1 LVVLSCVIAGLC
13 LDYFEYSVSA
23 TQNYKIGVWSLSYDT
38 QVKDVSGRL
47 YTSFANFNAF
57 ACGKS
62 YDEDIEAICD
72 SLLHIEVA
80 GVVFIALSVVL
91 IAGLLMSSLNLFM
104 LVLISG
110 NWAARTR
117 FTHYLNPVLYFT
129 ACSVYLL
136 VSEAGPIGTDNQLR
150 ADTGVTLMFVAAS
163 LLILTFT
170 HYFYLWRFNSLKDL
184 HLLTMSILAR
194 IASPSHSDPRPGI
207 LFSPKLSPKEGG
219 TEQDK
224 DAEIARLQ
232 DGISQLSAKLRKL
245 EMDKQEAGLVRR
257 EMEVYRAKYEN
268 LRDSLKTTEG
278 AVVLVEQIQRQDE
291 EIIRL
296 NRELTTAKETSP
308 KNSEV
313 MRENQTLKGMLS
325 ELRKSVDERREVFVD
340 IKERS
345 AADFSFRSA
354 ESPKSQVV
362 SLVRGDKATQ
372 GANQADLSM
381 SVGNASEIV
390 LQAVEGVSE
399 YSMEDEERE
408 SMGLKQ
414 KQRLGKKSQLLT
426 DKQIE
431 LEILRSK
438 LEVSR
443 GSVTE
448 AEVRK
453 LEEEVLDI
461 QGSSAALS
469 PLERLKLEKRRELL
483 QLKTSPVLNKAN
495 RTQLAIV
502 KAQLEAIEASE
513 AAGSVQEI
521 QEMLESLQVYDESAE
536 SESPASKL
544 VREHAASM
552 LAEVIEIRKETSPEE
567 IRHQKEQEL
576 RVLRAA
582 YSHSPNSVLFK
593 KVEDKQKELA
603 MVLGG
608 SEAERRDVGLSM
620 ELSCSISIP
629 SALHSGRAS
638 EIFRSQSVV
647 IETGQQFDHLA
658 DEVAVAVKHSDG
670 TPDAVASL
678 RLHFSQLI
686 SKARGTQAA
695 PIILNKLK
703 AKLEELQTEYR
714 EHPSPQ
720 LKSEID
726 LYKSLLDEASSDH
739 KTNSETLVAEVEELR
754 RVMYEHDEQYSRE
767 IDKAAQEA
775 KAKDRLL
782 QDSQGQLSEANEE
795 LFKIAEELGQ
805 LRVKMHDQDSELQKL
820 KVRPQSREN
829 FTQHLLVLQDTET
842 QAVDEAAALVA
853 RTLQDK
859 ERELLRARE
868 EAESE
873 ARNSQ
878 QSLERLQLQLDNS
891 VRRVQYLESDKR
903 TQALELQHL
912 EAELTQAKDK
922 HESLSAKLV
931 ELQQTEAQAPR
942 RSFDDSLAREQEKFY
957 EGKVVRLTEER
968 REQAEEL
975 EAANIKYDLKERE
988 LKRIQ
993 DSFDELRT
1001 AKTVLDEELQ
1011 ALKEALK
1018 GADEG
1023 QRVSAGEV
1031 ARLRVSQEAAESE
1044 LKLSE
1049 ERLRNMEALY
1059 TQTMTELTS
1068 KKGTEIE
1075 RLRQVYEETH
1085 TLEVQELKQIYEQRL
1100 EKVQD
1105 SAAAQEAQAQLLEEE
1120 VGQLRTA
1127 GKQFEAALLK
1137 KTREAEKLDADVQAL
1152 ALKLAHMEAQ
1162 EQENTRDIKELRDT
1176 KETLE
1181 ADCLRLEERL
1191 RTQRDAYERAER
1203 EQEVSHTRERE
1214 RLKDLLAKTHAQEL
1228 EDVKTSVE
1236 ARVTKVAAELEQER
1250 QTGAE
1255 AEARL
1260 AKLKREL
1267 KAVEHQRADLEAE
1280 TSSLKISYEA
1290 LKAKLAEA
1298 EQEWVGTRTSL
1309 TLQLQGTEQELEA
1322 IREAFAADKQSS
1334 RLVLQQKSSELVAA
1348 GRLVQAKEE
1357 EVRQLEAK
1365 VHEIEGQS
1373 DISDTL
1379 RSDLSTLRAAL
1390 TEKDQALSEAQEA
1403 LQTAQ
1408 YNLQEQNLSLET
1420 AEIRQKTAESR
1431 AETAA
1436 QRLIGLEE
1444 SVRTLDSQRQD
1455 LDTQRRIAQERINQ
1469 LEELL
1474 KRSEA
1479 GNLSTN
1485 AEEQTRMKQELEEG
1499 FVKELE
1505 GLKGDYDKRIL
1516 ILNRE
1521 LSEYRDSNLKASST
1535 IGEMQVQRSEL
1546 AHKAT
1551 LLEEELNHA
1560 QFSIKSLEATLEE
1573 LRLKDTERDQEELR
1587 RSQLSD
1593 SPPRRLPDAS
1603 FTVRI
1608 LNEKVSSLS
1617 HSLSEREKQLQRILK
1632 ERDDLRAELES
1643 KVQELDSV
1651 TSDCIGLQRQL
1662 HESPSSL
1669 SRVDR
1674 QSPGV
1679 ARHSA
1684 YSDNESEDSGH
1695 SAQEMVV
1702 LDNMSDSTPSHPLLE
1717 KVQSLK
1723 KESPMT
1729 YSNVWKLF
1737 EALMQEKNKLDRLEI
1752 SLRRQ
1757 PRTMSEFMLDFLYMH
1772 YGLKTLALKQLKA
1785 LIASL
1790 EDLYRQGHPYGV
1802 LFCRFLGLFHPRPLA
1817 PHLSIYMV
1825 FIQEQFQLLCQKNK
1839 LRKPE
1844 NFAQQYELL
1853 QYGGQASVIDVME
1866 LVVKLCR
1873 HNRTAGERIIA
1884 QLLPDNN
1891 ANRLELIL
1899 LKVCGTIA
1907 RLGKDPRAIFELMDR
1922 DQGGT
1927 LDYTEF
1933 TEGLRHALNVWVSQ
1947 DEAED
1952 LCAYL
1957 DDGSGEISYFSWC
1970 SKISFAE
1977 YLDKAYTREAMI
1989 TKADFLNSLIDE
2001 YEFEVV
2007 QDFYNLR
2014 QLVPSSELDVLMF
2027 FAVLQDIDPTV
2038 DEDYAQQLWQ
2048 EAQAVEHHDVVSS
2061 DSACIVM
2068 LKHQVGGY
2076 GVGMFDL
2083 SALDR
2088 TLPKTATEGVNT
2100 DIVVERDT
2108 SGELRVDIR
2117 KKENR

>member
-1 LVVLSCVIAGLC
+1 
-13 LDYFEYSVSA
+13 LDYFEFSVRA

-38 QVKDVSGRL
+38 QVEDVSGRL
-47 YTSFANFNAF
+47 YTSFANFSAF

-62 YDEDIEAICD
+62 QNVDIDAICD
-72 SLLHIEVA
+72 SLLYIEV
-80 GVVFIALSVVL
+80 GGGVFIGLCVVL

-117 FTHYLNPVLYFT
+117 FTHYMNPVLYFI

-136 VSEAGPIGTDNQLR
+136 VSEAGSIGADDQLR
-150 ADTGVTLMFVAAS
+150 ADTGVTLMFVTAS
-163 LLILTFT
+163 LIILTFT

-184 HLLTMSILAR
+184 HLLTMSILGR
-194 IASPSHSDPRPGI
+194 IASPSYSDPRPGI
-207 LFSPKLSPKEGG
+207 IFSPKLSPKEG

-232 DGISQLSAKLRKL
+232 DGISQLMGKLRKL
-245 EMDKQEAGLVRR
+245 EMDKQEAGLVKR

-268 LRDSLKTTEG
+268 LRDSLKTTAS

-308 KNSEV
+308 RNAEV
-313 MRENQTLKGMLS
+313 MRENETLKDKLT
-325 ELRKSVDERREVFVD
+325 ELRNVVEARREVYGD

-345 AADFSFRSA
+345 AADFSFRPA

-362 SLVRGDKATQ
+362 SLVRGEKATQ

-381 SVGNASEIV
+381 SAGNASEIV
-390 LQAVEGVSE
+390 LQSVEGVSE

-408 SMGLKQ
+408 SLGFKKSQ
-414 KQRLGKKSQLLT
+414 REQRLSKKSQLLT
-426 DKQIE
+426 DKQVE
-431 LEILRSK
+431 LEIMRSK

-453 LEEEVLDI
+453 LEAEVLNI

-483 QLKTSPVLNKAN
+483 QLKTSPVLDKAN

-502 KAQLEAIEASE
+502 KAQLDAIEASE
-513 AAGSVQEI
+513 AAGSVQEV
-521 QEMLESLQVYDESAE
+521 QEMLESLQFYDESAE

-552 LAEVIEIRKETSPEE
+552 LAEVIELRKETSPEE

-582 YSHSPNSVLFK
+582 YSQSPSPVLFK
-593 KVEDKQKELA
+593 KVEDKQKELM
-603 MVLGG
+603 MVLEG
-608 SEAERRDVGLSM
+608 SEVERRYKDVGLSM

-629 SALHSGRAS
+629 SAMHSGRAS
-638 EIFRSQSVV
+638 EIFKAQSGAV
-647 IETGQQFDHLA
+647 EAGHQFDLLA
-658 DEVAVAVKHSDG
+658 DEVAVAVQHSVG
-670 TPDAVASL
+670 SPDALASL

-686 SKARGTQAA
+686 SKAKGSQAA
-695 PIILNKLK
+695 PVILTKLK
-703 AKLEELQTEYR
+703 AKLEDLQAEYA
-714 EHPSPQ
+714 ENPSPQ

-726 LYKSLLDEASSDH
+726 LYQSLLDEASSDQ
-739 KTNSETLVAEVEELR
+739 KISSEALGAEIEELR
-754 RVMYEHDEQYSRE
+754 RVMYEHDEKHSRE
-767 IDKAAQEA
+767 IDKAAQEVN
-775 KAKDRLL
+775 AKDRLL
-782 QDSQGQLSEANEE
+782 QASQEQLSEANEE
-795 LFKIAEELGQ
+795 LFKISEELSQ
-805 LRVKMHDQDSELQKL
+805 LRETMKGQDTELQSL

-829 FTQHLLVLQDTET
+829 FTQHLLILQDTET
-842 QAVDEAAALVA
+842 QAVDEAAALIA

-868 EAESE
+868 QAESE

-878 QSLERLQLQLDNS
+878 LDLERLQLQLDNE

-922 HESLSAKLV
+922 HESLTAKLV

-957 EGKVVRLTEER
+957 EGKVIRLTEER
-968 REQAEEL
+968 REQADEL

-993 DSFDELRT
+993 DSFEELRAAKTGLDDEL
-1001 AKTVLDEELQ
+1001 Q
-1011 ALKEALK
+1011 SLKAALK
-1018 GADEG
+1018 GADDS

-1031 ARLRVSQEAAESE
+1031 ARLRVSQEAAENE

-1059 TQTMTELTS
+1059 SQTMTELTS

-1075 RLRQVYEETH
+1075 RLRTVYEETH
-1085 TLEVQELKQIYEQRL
+1085 ALEVQELKQIYEQRL
-1100 EKVQD
+1100 EKAQS
-1105 SAAAQEAQAQLLEEE
+1105 SAAAQEAQAQQLEEE
-1120 VGQLRTA
+1120 LGQLRTA
-1127 GKQFEAALLK
+1127 GKLSEASLLK
-1137 KTREAEKLDADVQAL
+1137 KTREAEKLDADVQDL

-1162 EQENTRDIKELRDT
+1162 EQENTRAIKELRDN
-1176 KETLE
+1176 KKTLG

-1203 EQEVSHTRERE
+1203 EQEVSHARERE

-1228 EDVKTSVE
+1228 EDIKTSVE
-1236 ARVTKVAAELEQER
+1236 ARVAKVTADLEQER

-1255 AEARL
+1255 TE
-1260 AKLKREL
+1260 AKLGKLRREL

-1290 LKAKLAEA
+1290 LKAKQQEA
-1298 EQEWVGTRTSL
+1298 EQEWAGTRTSL
-1309 TLQLQGTEQELEA
+1309 ALQLQGTEQELEA
-1322 IREAFAADKQSS
+1322 IREAFAGEKQSS
-1334 RLVLQQKSSELVAA
+1334 RLLLQQKSSELVAA

-1357 EVRQLEAK
+1357 EVKQLEAK

-1379 RSDLSTLRAAL
+1379 RSDLSSLRAAL
-1390 TEKDQALSEAQEA
+1390 TEKDQALSEAQAA

-1408 YNLQEQNLSLET
+1408 YNLQEHNLSLET
-1420 AEIRQKTAESR
+1420 SEIRLKTAESR

-1436 QRLIGLEE
+1436 QRVIVLED
-1444 SVRTLDSQRQD
+1444 SIKTLDSQRQD
-1455 LDTQRRIAQERINQ
+1455 LDTQKRIAQERINQ

-1516 ILNRE
+1516 LLNRE

-1546 AHKAT
+1546 THKAT

-1560 QFSIKSLEATLEE
+1560 RFSMKSLEETLEE
-1573 LRLKDTERDQEELR
+1573 LRLKDTERDQDELR

-1593 SPPRRLPDAS
+1593 SPPRRSPDAS

-1651 TSDCIGLQRQL
+1651 TNDCIGLQRQL
-1662 HESPSSL
+1662 HESPSSFL
-1669 SRVDR
+1669 IVDR
-1674 QSPGV
+1674 QSPGG

-1702 LDNMSDSTPSHPLLE
+1702 LDNMSDSAPSHPLLE

-1723 KESPMT
+1723 KETPMT

-2014 QLVPSSELDVLMF
+2014 QLVPSSELDFLTF

-2038 DEDYAQQLWQ
+2038 DEDYAQQLWH
-2048 EAQAVEHHDVVSS
+2048 EAQAVEHNDVVSS

-2100 DIVVERDT
+2100 DIVVERGI

-2117 KKENR
+2117 KKESR